1 MPPSCSKDLL
11 VTNFTLQ
18 TNTTGTPLWASLKRY
33 TKAKLCSQKI
43 QPGYVLILT
52 HGTGFHKEQWEPT
65 MRHLFNLDV
74 RSTIREAWAVDCQNH
89 GEAAIL
95 NERVLIDHPGV
106 LSIYDYVDALVALR
120 RDLLGK
126 SNPDYTE
133 RDKFILV
140 GHSAGTVACVLA
152 LSSFNPSSITMYD
165 SLILV
170 EPPIH
175 HPSAIVHHTA
185 MFKAISTITKRHD
198 VWASRDEARSWF
210 RKRFPWKAWD
220 PEVLD
225 TYVDHGLRALPTA
238 FYPDKSDGVTLSA
251 TWVDENAAYSKDS
264 GSATTALWN
273 LNTLC
278 GVLPVH
284 LIYGARNDLFSREIQ
299 DSIVNTAEGR
309 KFASITR
316 VAGAGHWVVQEAPKQ
331 MAEALW
337 KILADPIPLHKL

>member
-1 MPPSCSKDLL
+1 MAPSHSKNLL

-18 TNTTGTPLWASLKRY
+18 TNTTGTPLWAALKRY
-33 TKAKLCSQKI
+33 TKAKLCGQKV

-65 MRHLFNLDV
+65 ISHLFDLDK
-74 RSTIREAWAVDCQNH
+74 QN
-89 GEAAIL
+89 AI
-95 NERVLIDHPGV
+95 P
-106 LSIYDYVDALVALR
+106 IYDYVDALMALR

-152 LSSFNPSSITMYD
+152 LASFNPSNTVMFD

-170 EPPIH
+170 ETPIY
-175 HPSAIVHHTA
+175 HPSAAVHHTA
-185 MFKAISTITKRHD
+185 MYKAISTITKRHD
-198 VWASRDEARSWF
+198 VWASRDEARTWF

-225 TYVDHGLRALPTA
+225 TYVNHGLRTLPTA
-238 FYPDKSDGVTLSA
+238 FYPDKPDGVTLSA

-264 GSATTALWN
+264 GSATALWN

-284 LIYGARNDLFSREIQ
+284 LIYSARNDLFSREIQ
-299 DSIVNTAEGR
+299 DSIVDTTEGR
-309 KFASITR
+309 NFASITC
-316 VAGAGHWVVQEAPKQ
+316 VAGTGHWVMQEAPKQ

-337 KILADPIPLHKL
+337 KFLAGPIPLHKL